1 MAIPGF
7 KSNEACVFPSVRFH
21 RVRAVC
27 FAPSVL
33 EHISSFYCMSRMST
47 YVNLVK
53 FGDQAPNYPSYH
65 GWSSDPVLVGSKSV
79 ESVCG
84 RPFSWIESKVFPW
97 KQIRYSNW
105 PKTKN
110 SADSTT
116 TKNNFNT
123 KSALSTKS
131 GIRQS
136 CRSYP
141 QVKPTVF
148 WPWNSQ
154 TTPSNILQNPEETT
168 LAMSNHPQAS
178 WHHHVWVPVTLGL
191 CASPL
196 LPFKYGTEGL
206 P

>member
-1 MAIPGF
+1 MTRHPIRPTMG
-7 KSNEACVFPSVRFH
+7 
-21 RVRAVC
+21 
-27 FAPSVL
+27 
-33 EHISSFYCMSRMST
+33 
-47 YVNLVK
+47 
-53 FGDQAPNYPSYH
+53 
-65 GWSSDPVLVGSKSV
+65 DPVIQFSSGQRALKASV
-79 ESVCG
+79 EGPLVDLSQKYFHENRFV
-84 RPFSWIESKVFPW
+84 
-97 KQIRYSNW
+97 NW

-123 KSALSTKS
+123 KSALSTKNC
-131 GIRQS
+131 IRQS

-141 QVKPTVF
+141 QVKITAF

-154 TTPSNILQNPEETT
+154 TTPLNILQNPEETT